1 MPFRKAGTFRHR
13 KKRIGHPAVEHA
25 KIGGIG
31 HDIEPRSCIER
42 FVERVLEEAQHR
54 TFVSMLLECGYAI
67 GARVGLQHAVHFK
80 QRCRRLLQICVHQAN
95 RILRHVEGLRAGR
108 FPCRSCGKIDHN
120 DTFGRCRVGSSCSR
134 CDVPSGCRRS
144 LKPAHSTLPR
154 VAKASSTAPNSSGS
168 DPSSL

>member
-1 MPFRKAGTFRHR
+1 M
-13 KKRIGHPAVEHA
+13 EHA

-80 QRCRRLLQICVHQAN
+80 QRCRRLLQVCVHQAN
-95 RILRHVEGLRAGR
+95 RIPFGMLKACEQGAFLAEVA
-108 FPCRSCGKIDHN
+108 GKIDHN
-120 DTFGRCRVGSSCSR
+120 DTFGRCRSGQLMQQVRRTVGAA
-134 CDVPSGCRRS
+134 VV
-144 LKPAHSTLPR
+144 H
-154 VAKASSTAPNSSGS
+154 
-168 DPSSL
+168 